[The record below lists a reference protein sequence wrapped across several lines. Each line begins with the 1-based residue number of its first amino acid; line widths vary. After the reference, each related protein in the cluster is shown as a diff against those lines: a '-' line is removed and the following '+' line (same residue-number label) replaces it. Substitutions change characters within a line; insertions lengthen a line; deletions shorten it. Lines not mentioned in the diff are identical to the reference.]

1 MRDLEEVMLEEQRL
15 AADAAAKANEVAA
28 ASATQEA
35 AAQATAAAFPAA
47 SSSDVS
53 EIVEVLEGVLSH
65 LRDSLHSVALN
76 EPGSCYYKGCQKPGH
91 CWDHCPKLAMHVAKN
106 PTDLFIAAS
115 EEEGM
120 EY

>member
-15 AADAAAKANEVAA
+15 AADDAAKANEVAA

-53 EIVEVLEGVLSH
+53 EIVEVLEGAS
-65 LRDSLHSVALN
+65 N
-76 EPGSCYYKGCQKPGH
+76 KGLG
-91 CWDHCPKLAMHVAKN
+91 
-106 PTDLFIAAS
+106 AAS
-115 EEEGM
+115 RKIM
-120 EY
+120 HSCAPL